1 MATVLLSHALRYDL
15 DVTSPDLLRRNSET
29 YPDLKTKKRQRT
41 LQHGRRNWSG
51 RGDSNPRPQP
61 WQGCALPLSYT
72 RILAIHI
79 ISGEGGGKVLRAA
92 LRGLARGRIVRAMSP
107 QPCTPD
113 ELFLRLDAFGIA
125 QRTYHHP
132 PVFTVAE

>member
-51 RGDSNPRPQP
+51 RRDSNPRPQP

-72 RILAIHI
+72 RI
-79 ISGEGGGKVLRAA
+79 
-92 LRGLARGRIVRAMSP
+92 
-107 QPCTPD
+107 TPR
-113 ELFLRLDAFGIA
+113 LFLGLREYFVCQNGRRLATKSEYFG
-125 QRTYHHP
+125 Y
-132 PVFTVAE
+132 